1 MRPPNILSQKE
12 WQRFFAGVAI
22 GAIIS
27 WVIYVYL
34 HGIMQETQ
42 MKKIIEQQQTIQKL
56 EDEIAIWEKES
67 ESINEETEKKL
78 TIQEIQIVIENYR
91 DYDLDLLS
99 VLKAQEEIRKDL
111 SSLITKDLETVYK
124 GRFLIKKTVE
134 NKIIE
139 INDKKYSF
147 TVSELMF
154 YTTIYIEVKVRRI

>member
-1 MRPPNILSQKE
+1 MRPPNVLSQKE

-34 HGIMQETQ
+34 HGMMQETQ
-42 MKKIIEQQQTIQKL
+42 MKEIIEQQQIIKKL

-78 TIQEIQIVIENYR
+78 TIQEIQIAIENYR

>member
-34 HGIMQETQ
+34 HGMMQETQ
-42 MKKIIEQQQTIQKL
+42 MKEIIEQQQIIKKL

-78 TIQEIQIVIENYR
+78 TIQEIQIAIENYR

-111 SSLITKDLETVYK
+111 SSLITKDLETIYK
-124 GRFLIKKTVE
+124 GRFLRKKTVE

>member
-1 MRPPNILSQKE
+1 MRPSSILSQKE

-42 MKKIIEQQQTIQKL
+42 IKEIIEQQQTIQKL

>member
-22 GAIIS
+22 GAITS

-34 HGIMQETQ
+34 HGVMQESQ
-42 MKKIIEQQQTIQKL
+42 MKEIIEQQQTIQKL

-78 TIQEIQIVIENYR
+78 TIQEIQIAIENYR

-154 YTTIYIEVKVRRI
+154 YTTIFIEVKVRRI

>member
-1 MRPPNILSQKE
+1 MRPPSILSQKE

-34 HGIMQETQ
+34 HGMMQESQ
-42 MKKIIEQQQTIQKL
+42 MKEIIEQQQTIQKL
-56 EDEIAIWEKES
+56 EDEIAIWEQES

-78 TIQEIQIVIENYR
+78 TIQEIQIAIENYR

-139 INDKKYSF
+139 MNDKKYSF